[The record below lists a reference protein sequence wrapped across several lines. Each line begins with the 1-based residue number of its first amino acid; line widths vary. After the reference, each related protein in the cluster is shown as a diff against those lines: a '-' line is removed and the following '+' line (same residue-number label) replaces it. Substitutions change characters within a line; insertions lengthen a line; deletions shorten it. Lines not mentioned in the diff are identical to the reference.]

1 MCHTAVGMWHIRETM
16 KALKSDLGR
25 AVLADPQAKLQLR
38 DLLSKRVAT
47 ESASLRS
54 IRIKTTDGRV
64 VSVTPIV
71 VPKAA

>member
-1 MCHTAVGMWHIRETM
+1 M

>member
-1 MCHTAVGMWHIRETM
+1 MWHIRETM

-38 DLLSKRVAT
+38 DLLSRKVAT
-47 ESASLRS
+47 ESTSLRS
-54 IRIKTTDGRV
+54 IMIKTSDGKV
-64 VSVTPIV
+64 VNVTPVV

>member
-1 MCHTAVGMWHIRETM
+1 M

-64 VSVTPIV
+64 VNVTPVV

>member
-1 MCHTAVGMWHIRETM
+1 MWHIRETM

>member
-1 MCHTAVGMWHIRETM
+1 MWHIRKTM

-64 VSVTPIV
+64 VNVTPVV